1 MKRLRMPKSISISS
15 SSSSRS
21 KPDGDKPSKTFDFDN
36 DEYTDD
42 GADALFGEEESDED
56 MLSKALMGD
65 SVCICQR
72 CFRLQ
77 QYGQV
82 EENLRP
88 GWSDHELLTP
98 ERFEDLLT
106 GRYQERLSMSL
117 ISTLTHI
124 TNSYRNLRH
133 ITDLCLPSVPFM
145 FSSLGIKETSA
156 VVLCIVDV
164 FDLKGSLLANLRQ
177 IAGKNPIVIAA
188 NKVDLLPKDVSS
200 VRLTNWIHAE
210 VKELCGL
217 RRYYNIS
224 FHTLLQH
231 ILLLLR
237 KQTYSLRALLT
248 HRLRSLQS
256 TRFRRRQTTRNVR
269 SWVFPTCEER
279 RGGGRRCI
287 ASYQCPFGQLS
298 FGYGHR

>member
-106 GRYQERLSMSL
+106 GRYQEWLSISL
-117 ISTLTHI
+117 TSTAR
-124 TNSYRNLRH
+124 YLRH
-133 ITDLCLPSVPFM
+133 IIDLCLHPISFVSISP
-145 FSSLGIKETSA
+145 GIKETSA

-269 SWVFPTCEER
+269 SWVFPTCQER

>member
-1 MKRLRMPKSISISS
+1 MPKSISISS

-106 GRYQERLSMSL
+106 GRYQEWLSMSL

-124 TNSYRNLRH
+124 TNIY
-133 ITDLCLPSVPFM
+133 
-145 FSSLGIKETSA
+145 
-156 VVLCIVDV
+156 
-164 FDLKGSLLANLRQ
+164 
-177 IAGKNPIVIAA
+177 
-188 NKVDLLPKDVSS
+188 
-200 VRLTNWIHAE
+200 
-210 VKELCGL
+210 
-217 RRYYNIS
+217 
-224 FHTLLQH
+224 
-231 ILLLLR
+231 
-237 KQTYSLRALLT
+237 
-248 HRLRSLQS
+248 RSLPTAYHWPLSPSHLIRIYLARYQ
-256 TRFRRRQTTRNVR
+256 RDQCR
-269 SWVFPTCEER
+269 SPLH
-279 RGGGRRCI
+279 RRCFRSKRI
-287 ASYQCPFGQLS
+287 ITRQFTTNRWEKPDRHCSK
-298 FGYGHR
+298 

>member
-1 MKRLRMPKSISISS
+1 MSEPGKRWIDREANSKSLDAEIEVGALLGDRKMKRLRMPKSISISS

-106 GRYQERLSMSL
+106 GRYQEWLSMSL

-124 TNSYRNLRH
+124 TNIY
-133 ITDLCLPSVPFM
+133 
-145 FSSLGIKETSA
+145 
-156 VVLCIVDV
+156 
-164 FDLKGSLLANLRQ
+164 
-177 IAGKNPIVIAA
+177 
-188 NKVDLLPKDVSS
+188 
-200 VRLTNWIHAE
+200 
-210 VKELCGL
+210 
-217 RRYYNIS
+217 
-224 FHTLLQH
+224 
-231 ILLLLR
+231 
-237 KQTYSLRALLT
+237 
-248 HRLRSLQS
+248 RSL
-256 TRFRRRQTTRNVR
+256 
-269 SWVFPTCEER
+269 PT
-279 RGGGRRCI
+279 
-287 ASYQCPFGQLS
+287 AY
-298 FGYGHR
+298 H